1 MSGSPPEPAPLPP
14 ADLARRAPVEIQVA
28 PGETLHRFYTAAFEP
43 IFYDTSLRG
52 RLNAPDGRYGV
63 LYVAREA
70 EGAFAETFLRNPGR
84 TQIPTDLLKAKAYV
98 QLRVLRPLTLVKLA
112 GNGLARVGATAEVVH
127 GGLPY
132 DTPQA
137 WSSALFDHPNGY
149 DGIAYNARHDDERLC
164 YAIFDRGPPAAEELD
179 RDVDLDQ
186 NWFWELAEP
195 YGVGLPS

>member
-1 MSGSPPEPAPLPP
+1 VSGPPPEPAPLPP
-14 ADLARRAPVEIQVA
+14 ADLARRAPGEVQVA
-28 PGETLHRFYTAAFEP
+28 PGETLHRFYSAAFEP
-43 IFYDTSLRG
+43 IFYDTSQRG

-63 LYVAREA
+63 LYAAREP

-84 TQIPTDLLKAKAYV
+84 TQIPTDLLQAKAYV
-98 QLRVLRPLTLVKLA
+98 RLRVLRPLTLVKLA

-132 DTPQA
+132 DAPQA
-137 WSSALFDHPNGY
+137 WSSALFDHPSGY

-164 YAIFDRGPPAAEELD
+164 YALFERGPPAAEELD
-179 RDVDLDQ
+179 READLDQ

-195 YGVGLPS
+195 YGVGLPP